1 MSLVWFCS
9 SLYGKA
15 LHLKELNLVPS
26 ASFCYKRKGKIALR
40 TKLLK
45 KNDISS
51 FASDEYLVF
60 LIASHLIT
68 SLPLANIRLY

>member
-45 KNDISS
+45 RRISK
-51 FASDEYLVF
+51 
-60 LIASHLIT
+60 LINKQNVEQMIKEVIEEIIKLKT
-68 SLPLANIRLY
+68 E